1 MKHFESQVKIKR
13 QDNEMNKLLV
23 YRPLSL
29 FFILFFSF
37 NFSSCLPGYTC
48 DVSGG
53 TCVRG
58 NTQSEL
64 AELSVGNVKCDDGS
78 SCPTG
83 TTCCKLSSGDWGCCP
98 YPKAVCCDD
107 GEHCCP
113 QGLSL

>member
-1 MKHFESQVKIKR
+1 M
-13 QDNEMNKLLV
+13 
-23 YRPLSL
+23 
-29 FFILFFSF
+29 
-37 NFSSCLPGYTC
+37 
-48 DVSGG
+48 SGG

-64 AELSVGNVKCDDGS
+64 AELSVGNVSCDDGS

-113 QGLSL
+113 QGLSWLNSQNLMHFNSQLSFYKIV